1 MSETWQVAGCV
12 AAAAAVGV
20 VLLAA
25 NRRIRAAGLLAAMAI
40 ALALVA
46 GEGWDELH
54 SLRESPASFAAA
66 IAAAAGALAGLAAIL
81 LRWPLLLPLA
91 LFMALPFRIPIGV
104 GGGEDVNLLVP
115 LYAVLGGGVLAEAIA
130 ALRSDQAAS
139 VRCPRPLALALLAA
153 VGLYAIQASYSNDV
167 GFAARNTGFFLI
179 PFAVMFSLLAEVR
192 WTPRLLV
199 LTFAVV
205 LGEAL
210 LFAAVGIGQHI
221 AGEIF
226 WNEALEMSNDFH
238 FYLRVNSLFWDPN
251 IYGRYLA
258 LAIVF
263 SLGVLVWLED
273 RRRALA
279 LAGAIAVVFAG
290 LCVAFSQSSFI
301 SLLAGIA
308 ALAALRWS
316 LLWTTIATPLIA
328 AVAVAGLLTIGS
340 GAESEEPVGIETEG
354 RATLIAGGIDLA
366 QERPLYGQGS
376 ASFPEAFAEAEDVKK
391 GENTVSHNEPVT
403 VAAEQGAI
411 GLLAYL
417 ALLAVAAWTLLSGM
431 RRIAPGFGGT
441 PPTEGG
447 ERAITAARLAIAAAF
462 GALLVHTIG
471 YAGYLTDPLTW
482 ALLAAGAAL
491 SVQTGVAPSV
501 PSRSATPN
509 ETGRS
514 SDTKRVAP
522 SEHPPES
529 ERSRIK

>member
-1 MSETWQVAGCV
+1 VSETLQVAGGI

-20 VLLAA
+20 ALLAGD
-25 NRRIRAAGLLAAMAI
+25 RRARAAGLLIAMAI

-46 GEGWDELH
+46 GEGWDELQ
-54 SLRESPASFAAA
+54 SLRDSPAAFAGAIVAAA
-66 IAAAAGALAGLAAIL
+66 VGLALLAAIL

-91 LFMALPFRIPIGV
+91 VVIALPFRIPIGV

-115 LYAVLGGGVLAEAIA
+115 LYAVLGGGVLAEGIA
-130 ALRSDQAAS
+130 ALRSGQPSS

-192 WTPRLLV
+192 WTPRLLR
-199 LTFAVV
+199 LAFAVV

-210 LFAAVGIGQHI
+210 LFAVVGIGQHI
-221 AGEIF
+221 TGEIF

-258 LAIVF
+258 LAIII
-263 SLGVLVWLED
+263 SLGVLVWLEN
-273 RRRALA
+273 RRRTLA
-279 LAGAIAVVFAG
+279 LAVAILVVFAG

-301 SLLAGIA
+301 SLLAGITV
-308 ALAALRWS
+308 LAALRWS
-316 LLWTTIATPLIA
+316 LRWTAIAAPLVA
-328 AVAVAGLLTIGS
+328 AVAIAGLVVIGGGS
-340 GAESEEPVGIETEG
+340 ESEEPVGISTEG
-354 RATLIAGGIDLA
+354 RTTLIAGGIDLA
-366 QERPLYGQGS
+366 EQRPLYGYGS

-411 GLLAYL
+411 GVLVYL
-417 ALLAVAAWTLLSGM
+417 ALLGVALWTLLSGM
-431 RRIAPGFGGT
+431 RRIAPGFGGR
-441 PPTEGG
+441 PPGGG
-447 ERAITAARLAIAAAF
+447 EERALVVGRLAIAAAF
-462 GALLVHTIG
+462 SALLVHTIG

-482 ALLAAGAAL
+482 ALLAVGAAL
-491 SVQTGVAPSV
+491 SVQAGDAPTL
-501 PSRSATPN
+501 PSRATK
-509 ETGRS
+509 S
-514 SDTKRVAP
+514 M
-522 SEHPPES
+522 
-529 ERSRIK
+529 